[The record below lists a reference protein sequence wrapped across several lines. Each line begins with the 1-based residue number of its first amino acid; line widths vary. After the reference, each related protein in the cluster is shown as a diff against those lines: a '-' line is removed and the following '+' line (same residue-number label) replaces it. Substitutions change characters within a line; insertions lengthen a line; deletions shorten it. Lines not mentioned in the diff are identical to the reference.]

1 MNNQTIPYNPDKL
14 LYKPI
19 FSAWQLDYLE
29 ALNAVSK
36 SEYLF
41 EPRNI
46 EAFSIGFAYTS
57 AVLEGNTYSPVETEI
72 LLKSGKTAHGEK
84 KFDEAL
90 MLKNMHKAFNYLVEE
105 VRFGRNQ
112 TPFKYFVKNLHSQV
126 SDMLLDKHDCGVV
139 RKSPVWISSTSY
151 VPSDIPQQLEAGLD
165 LIASEYAK
173 IENPFE
179 RAVYVHQNIAYLQY
193 FVDHNKRTARNM
205 SVYTLMLAG
214 KMPVMFTERSQNEYV
229 TAVLNYY
236 ESDPSDYS
244 TFAQYFLSAYENVC
258 SRMNPNAMSEALSKV
273 NE

>member
-1 MNNQTIPYNPDKL
+1 M
-14 LYKPI
+14 
-19 FSAWQLDYLE
+19 
-29 ALNAVSK
+29 VSK

-46 EAFSIGFAYTS
+46 EAFSIEFAYTS
-57 AVLEGNTYSPVETEI
+57 AVLEGNTYTPVETEI
-72 LLKSGKTAHGEK
+72 LLKSGRTAYGEK

-105 VRFGRNQ
+105 VRFGKNE

-126 SDMLLDKHDCGVV
+126 SDMLPDKQDCGVV

-165 LIASEYAK
+165 LIASEYGN

-179 RAVYVHQNIAYLQY
+179 KAVYVHQNLAYLEY
-193 FVDHNKRTARNM
+193 FADHNKRTARNM
-205 SVYTLMLAG
+205 SAYSLMLAG

-229 TAVLNYY
+229 TAVLDYY

-244 TFAQYFLSAYENVC
+244 SFAQYFISAYENVC
-258 SRMNPNAMSEALSKV
+258 SRMNPDAMSEAKKKLSQ
-273 NE
+273 NGSF